1 MRSGNGRHR
10 RPRQAPAIFVT
21 AGVTGAGFALP
32 LLAASGAHAADT
44 ATWDKV
50 AQCET
55 GGVWS
60 AASGNSYYG
69 GLQLTQEMWDSY
81 GGSAYAS
88 RPDLASR
95 SQQIAVA
102 ESILDHRGPDVWSS
116 CAVSAGLTKDGQA
129 PEVDPGSTATPS
141 PAPSDDGGSPDP
153 WDSSGSSDPS
163 GTPDASDSAGTHDR
177 PGDEPSDPTP
187 SPDASD
193 SAGAHEPGD
202 GASDPATPG
211 DRADDPSTGPSADP
225 SDDPSQSGEPSDEPS
240 GDPSGGGSRTD
251 TTGTP
256 RETPAKGKH
265 RGGAGDEGAD
275 GGGRSAGGRHASRGD
290 AERTGPAADGDY
302 TVRPGDTLSAIASA
316 HRLSGGWTA
325 LYEGNEDVIGS
336 DADLIKPG
344 QLLDL
349 GHSAG

>member
-102 ESILDHRGPDVWSS
+102 ESILDHRGPDVWSG
-116 CAVSAGLTKDGQA
+116 CAVSAGLAKDGQA
-129 PEVDPGSTATPS
+129 PEVDPGSVATPS
-141 PAPSDDGGSPDP
+141 PDPSDDGGSPDP
-153 WDSSGSSDPS
+153 WDSSGS
-163 GTPDASDSAGTHDR
+163 PDASGSAGAHDR

-193 SAGAHEPGD
+193 SAGTHEPGD
-202 GASDPATPG
+202 EASGPATPG
-211 DRADDPSTGPSADP
+211 GRADDPSQSGDPSTGPSRSAGP
-225 SDDPSQSGEPSDEPS
+225 SDDPSRPA
-240 GDPSGGGSRTD
+240 DPSADPSEGGSRTD
-251 TTGTP
+251 TSGTP

-265 RGGAGDEGAD
+265 RGGAGGEGAD
-275 GGGRSAGGRHASRGD
+275 DGGRSGGRHASRGD

-316 HRLSGGWTA
+316 HRLSGGWAA
-325 LYEGNEDVIGS
+325 LYDRNEGVIGS

>member
-1 MRSGNGRHR
+1 M
-10 RPRQAPAIFVT
+10 
-21 AGVTGAGFALP
+21 TGAGFALP

-116 CAVSAGLTKDGQA
+116 CAVSAGLTKGGQA

-141 PAPSDDGGSPDP
+141 PDPSDAD
-153 WDSSGSSDPS
+153 GSSDPWDTSGQS
-163 GTPDASDSAGTHDR
+163 GTPGGSDSAGTHDGT
-177 PGDEPSDPTP
+177 GDEPSDPTP

-193 SAGAHEPGD
+193 SAGTHEPGD
-202 GASDPATPG
+202 EASDPATPG
-211 DRADDPSTGPSADP
+211 DRADDPSRSADP
-225 SDDPSQSGEPSDEPS
+225 SDDPSRSDEPS
-240 GDPSGGGSRTD
+240 DDSSAGPSDGGSRTD

-265 RGGAGDEGAD
+265 RGGAGDGGAD
-275 GGGRSAGGRHASRGD
+275 DGGRSSGGRHASRGD

-302 TVRPGDTLSAIASA
+302 TVRPGDTLSAIAAA
-316 HRLSGGWTA
+316 HRLSGGWAA
-325 LYEGNEDVIGS
+325 LYDRNEDVIGS

-349 GHSAG
+349 GHNAG

>member
-1 MRSGNGRHR
+1 M
-10 RPRQAPAIFVT
+10 
-21 AGVTGAGFALP
+21 TGAGFALP

-69 GLQLTQEMWDSY
+69 GLQLTQEMWDNY

-153 WDSSGSSDPS
+153 WDSSG
-163 GTPDASDSAGTHDR
+163 TPDASDSAGTHDR

-187 SPDASD
+187 SPDGSD
-193 SAGAHEPGD
+193 SAGTHEPGD
-202 GASDPATPG
+202 EASGPATPG
-211 DRADDPSTGPSADP
+211 GRADDPSRSTGPSTDPSRSTGPSDDPSRSAGPSADP
-225 SDDPSQSGEPSDEPS
+225 SE
-240 GDPSGGGSRTD
+240 GGSRTD
-251 TTGTP
+251 TSGTP
-256 RETPAKGKH
+256 HKTPAQGKH
-265 RGGAGDEGAD
+265 RGGAGDEDAD
-275 GGGRSAGGRHASRGD
+275 DGGRSSGGRHASRGD

-316 HRLSGGWTA
+316 HRLSGGWSA
-325 LYEGNEDVIGS
+325 LYDRNEDVIGS

-349 GHSAG
+349 GHPAG

>member
-1 MRSGNGRHR
+1 M
-10 RPRQAPAIFVT
+10 
-21 AGVTGAGFALP
+21 TGAGFALP

-69 GLQLTQEMWDSY
+69 GLQLTQEMWDNY

-102 ESILDHRGPDVWSS
+102 ESILHHRGPEVWSS

-153 WDSSGSSDPS
+153 WDSSGS
-163 GTPDASDSAGTHDR
+163 PDASGSAGTHDGTHDG
-177 PGDEPSDPTP
+177 PGDEPSAPTP

-193 SAGAHEPGD
+193 SAGTHEPGD
-202 GASDPATPG
+202 EASGPATPG
-211 DRADDPSTGPSADP
+211 DRADDPSRSTDPSTGPSHSADP
-225 SDDPSQSGEPSDEPS
+225 SDDPPQPA
-240 GDPSGGGSRTD
+240 DPSADPSEGGSRTD
-251 TTGTP
+251 TSGTP

-275 GGGRSAGGRHASRGD
+275 DDGRSSGGRHASRGD
-290 AERTGPAADGDY
+290 AGRTGPAADGDY

-316 HRLSGGWTA
+316 HRLSGGWSA
-325 LYEGNEDVIGS
+325 LYDRNEDVIGS